1 MPDLIKKFFSG
12 IGAIKRKSG
21 TYKKLSIE
29 ELTTQFVNKNL
40 DYVDLS
46 GLDLRN
52 YGNFFMSH
60 PTGWASHTGVYGWT
74 ENVIWPTPDKMP
86 IGFNPQQYI
95 DTKKHQPETDALHQ
109 ENITGRGINIAIID
123 SLFNP
128 GHAEYKDKIKY
139 FQGPLI
145 KMSKD
150 APKTEHHGS
159 MVVGCAVGKTTGVAP
174 DASVYYFTRAK
185 TNQDRG
191 RETIAVLKSVLEFN
205 KKQSPK
211 DKINILSCSW
221 APQQMTTN
229 DAEYQQVM
237 KLFQEIEST
246 GVKIIYCGGNKT
258 KNSFAVSVADFL
270 PTSKDTKTE
279 YKNNIVYIPTN
290 EKTIPFHTGGYLYQK
305 IGGDSSAAP
314 YLAGVYACA
323 CQGNQIFFTRPNWQN
338 DLDTIMRETAIESEH
353 GGKMI
358 NPAGIRERVTQ
369 IAREMELQIAKQN
382 GTQHE

>member
-52 YGNFFMSH
+52 YGDFFMSH

-128 GHAEYKDKIKY
+128 GHAEYKDNIKY

-145 KMSKD
+145 KMPKD

-159 MVVGCAVGKTTGVAP
+159 MVVGCAVGKKVA
-174 DASVYYFTRAK
+174 
-185 TNQDRG
+185 
-191 RETIAVLKSVLEFN
+191 E
-205 KKQSPK
+205 
-211 DKINILSCSW
+211 
-221 APQQMTTN
+221 
-229 DAEYQQVM
+229 
-237 KLFQEIEST
+237 
-246 GVKIIYCGGNKT
+246 KIIVEL
-258 KNSFAVSVADFL
+258 KN
-270 PTSKDTKTE
+270 
-279 YKNNIVYIPTN
+279 
-290 EKTIPFHTGGYLYQK
+290 K
-305 IGGDSSAAP
+305 IGGASFDFGATATDAAGALP
-314 YLAGVYACA
+314 DLLAALESLGYRRLDIIDMAQHLVAENPGA
-323 CQGNQIFFTRPNWQN
+323 DVATLVPMALKQISGN
-338 DLDTIMRETAIESEH
+338 
-353 GGKMI
+353 K
-358 NPAGIRERVTQ
+358 
-369 IAREMELQIAKQN
+369 
-382 GTQHE
+382 